1 MISYDILIPAYNAE
15 KTILP
20 VVNQIKKLKFH
31 PNKIIIVDDGSTD
44 QTTNLIKD
52 KVDSVITHERN
63 KGKGFALQTG
73 FDEFL
78 KSGCSD
84 YLLCMDAD
92 LQHPVSYI
100 PNFITY
106 AEGTKSEFIIGKRS
120 RQFGVMPFPRIIS
133 NSTTSLILSIIC
145 KQKIEDS
152 QCGYRLIH
160 RDALKKLS
168 LKENGFQL
176 ESEMIIKAAKQ
187 HICIDFIDVPTIY
200 NGHNSNI
207 NHLGDTIRF
216 ISLIL
221 SELTGRS

>member
-15 KTILP
+15 ESIAE
-20 VVNQIKKLKFH
+20 VINQIKELKFH
-31 PNKIIIVDDGSTD
+31 PNKIIIVDDGSSD
-44 QTTNLIKD
+44 QTPNLISD
-52 KVDSVITHERN
+52 KVDSLITHKEN
-63 KGKGFALQTG
+63 KGKGSALRSGFA
-73 FDEFL
+73 EFL
-78 KSGCSD
+78 KSDSSD

-100 PNFITY
+100 PNFLKY
-106 AEGTKSEFIIGKRS
+106 ADKTHSEFIIGKRS

-145 KQKIEDS
+145 HQKIEDS

-160 RDALKKLS
+160 RAALKKLS
-168 LKENGFQL
+168 LQENGFQL

-187 HICIDFIDVPTIY
+187 HIRIDFIDVPTIY